1 MNKIEFGTRTFVP
14 ALAAMLLAV
23 VISWAG
29 VLDRSSGKYVDEALV
44 QAFSTYAVARFI
56 NAAVSVLQS
65 VEIQGGVGLSVS
77 ASPGEALDPIN
88 DLVERFAAI
97 MELSIGSLLIQKLL
111 IAITS
116 SAFFNI
122 LLTASVA
129 AFALVALLNITP
141 AVGPLFRT
149 VLTLVFLRFA
159 IVLAIL
165 ANSWVDIVFLREGI
179 DQRAEAVGS
188 VSEAVSA
195 RVAETPTASKPAEEG
210 QQGFFDSFKNG
221 FSALAEKTQGMMSQL
236 DASAAKDELDNAVPN
251 MVDLMA
257 VFILKTILLPLLFLY
272 GLKRVFALL
281 WGWRDAELKAV
292 TA

>member
-1 MNKIEFGTRTFVP
+1 MNETELSKRKYMMV
-14 ALAAMLLAV
+14 LVAMLLAV
-23 VISWAG
+23 AMSWVG

-44 QAFSTYAVARFI
+44 QAFSTYAVARGI
-56 NAAVSVLQS
+56 NGVVSVLQS
-65 VEIQGGVGLSVS
+65 VSVGGSFGVAFDV
-77 ASPGEALDPIN
+77 SPGEILDPVN

-97 MELSIGSLLIQKLL
+97 MELSIGSLLIQKIL

-129 AFALVALLNITP
+129 AFALTALLNITS

-179 DQRAEAVGS
+179 DQRLDGVS
-188 VSEAVSA
+188 IVSEEISA
-195 RVAETPTASKPAEEG
+195 RVAEAPAESKPAEEEK
-210 QQGFFDSFKNG
+210 GFFDSLKNG
-221 FSALAEKTQGMMSQL
+221 VGGFAERTQSMMSQL
-236 DASAAKDELDNAVPN
+236 DAGAAKEELDNAVPSV
-251 MVDLMA
+251 VDLMA

-272 GLKRVFALL
+272 GLKRVFSLL
-281 WGWRDAELKAV
+281 WGWRDVELKAV